1 MEEHETT
8 TKIDDEKVEKSTTET
23 TTKVKD
29 ASPTTP
35 SPSSNSNATW
45 WGGWIS
51 QAKEK
56 VKLKLILDEFSLIYS
71 CHYFQSASVLEAVR
85 NDLNEITTAVTE
97 TLNLVPT
104 DEELNNESEQDPAG
118 ENSGG
123 VNFTH
128 MKQSISSSISTFFGS
143 VTDALVPQLDEDDT
157 SEAILISNDDS
168 VVLTGFS
175 KHLKELQE
183 NDETYLEEPSKT
195 ALAEKYR
202 MWLEIVEQ
210 DQFTQPRI
218 EKMLQQSQVLN
229 EK

>member
-1 MEEHETT
+1 MNP
-8 TKIDDEKVEKSTTET
+8 TE
-23 TTKVKD
+23 
-29 ASPTTP
+29 
-35 SPSSNSNATW
+35 
-45 WGGWIS
+45 
-51 QAKEK
+51 
-56 VKLKLILDEFSLIYS
+56 
-71 CHYFQSASVLEAVR
+71 
-85 NDLNEITTAVTE
+85 
-97 TLNLVPT
+97 
-104 DEELNNESEQDPAG
+104 EELKSEFDQEQDP
-118 ENSGG
+118 SGG

-157 SEAILISNDDS
+157 SEAILISNDES
-168 VVLTGFS
+168 IVLTGFS

-195 ALAEKYR
+195 EELAEKYR

-210 DQFTQPRI
+210 DQFTQPRV

>member
-1 MEEHETT
+1 
-8 TKIDDEKVEKSTTET
+8 
-23 TTKVKD
+23 
-29 ASPTTP
+29 
-35 SPSSNSNATW
+35 
-45 WGGWIS
+45 
-51 QAKEK
+51 
-56 VKLKLILDEFSLIYS
+56 
-71 CHYFQSASVLEAVR
+71 
-85 NDLNEITTAVTE
+85 
-97 TLNLVPT
+97 
-104 DEELNNESEQDPAG
+104 
-118 ENSGG
+118 
-123 VNFTH
+123 

-183 NDETYLEEPSKT
+183 NDETYLEEPTKT